1 MKTPKVNISWGELFD
16 KITILEIKLKNL
28 KTISS
33 LKNVKKEHE
42 HLYRIF
48 HESFA
53 ENAIAKQLMLDLK
66 LVNQKLWDIEDRI
79 RDKERDKTFD
89 KDFIKLAR
97 GVYFTNDDR
106 SKIKRNINDTF
117 QSELVEEKSYADY
130 SG

>member
-28 KTISS
+28 KTMSA
-33 LKNVKKEHE
+33 LKNVKKEHYQ
-42 HLYRIF
+42 LYRIF

-53 ENAIAKQLMLDLK
+53 ENATAKQLILDLK

-89 KDFIKLAR
+89 KDFIELAR

-106 SKIKRNINDTF
+106 SNIKRKINDTF
-117 QSELVEEKSYADY
+117 QSELIEEKSYADY